1 MLSPNESDPLYLPRR
16 STIPLQARADLQALF
31 PLPTLSSLFAS
42 LRPTLIDGRGFILFK
57 GLPVT
62 EWSKEKCAVAYL
74 GIGTYFG
81 YFVSQNG
88 RGHILGHVKNLAEDP
103 NATNAPIRVY
113 RTNKRQFFHTDSAD
127 LVGLLCMARSMTGG
141 ESDIVS
147 QHHLFNTL
155 QREHPDVVRT
165 LTAPEWYYDR
175 KGELSEGDE
184 PYFQTPVFLLEDGP
198 DPRVFSRY
206 DPMNV
211 RTLARFNSGPDA
223 VILPPSAAQEH
234 AMDVIE
240 ATAKRLSLHMVLEPG
255 DIQLL
260 ANNQVYHA
268 RTAYEDWPAG
278 AVDEEGRK
286 RRQRQLM
293 RLWLATPEDE
303 GGWRLPY
310 EDCAHKKRGGV
321 QVDDVPPQCPLD
333 AE

>member
-1 MLSPNESDPLYLPRR
+1 M
-16 STIPLQARADLQALF
+16 
-31 PLPTLSSLFAS
+31 
-42 LRPTLIDGRGFILFK
+42 
-57 GLPVT
+57 
-62 EWSKEKCAVAYL
+62 AYL

-103 NATNAPIRVY
+103 SKTNAPIRVY

-147 QHHLFNTL
+147 QHHLFNVL
-155 QREHPDVVRT
+155 QKEHPDVVRT

-175 KGELSEGDE
+175 KGELSTGDE
-184 PYFQTPVFLLEDGP
+184 PYFRTSVFLFEDLPQGSSRT
-198 DPRVFSRY
+198 PRIFSRY

-211 RTLARFNSGPDA
+211 RTLARFNTGPDA
-223 VILPPSAAQEH
+223 VIPPPSAAQEH
-234 AMDVIE
+234 AMDVLE
-240 ATAKRLSLHMVLEPG
+240 ATAKRLSLHMILEPG

-268 RTAYEDWPAG
+268 RTSYDDWPYG
-278 AVDEEGRK
+278 AVDEEGRP
-286 RRQRQLM
+286 RAQRQLM

-303 GGWRLPY
+303 GGWALPY
-310 EDCAHKKRGGV
+310 EDSKHKKRGGV